1 MIAILAAALAV
12 APGPYAEAYCRLR
25 QAGWS
30 EAAAFRAATYV
41 SLRPGNPDPAGS
53 GLRLDILE
61 AQAAALAR
69 CPDL

>member
-1 MIAILAAALAV
+1 MIAIFAAAFLI

-30 EAAAFRAATYV
+30 EIAALRTATIAA
-41 SLRPGNPDPAGS
+41 LRPGNPDPAGS